1 VQGMTEEKRDHVLRK
16 PLEDAVGNAMNS
28 TENLT
33 KEEVVEHVLQ
43 ALSANGLIQY
53 APKGTLALLS
63 AAGRTLVC
71 VASMPGATLRDL
83 SLVLGVSESTVAK
96 SIGNLVSANV
106 IARTKVK
113 GRNTYQLVSE
123 SVKNHP
129 DITRFNQAISRMLEE
144 AEKTPVIAPPDSEMT

>member
-1 VQGMTEEKRDHVLRK
+1 MQGMTEERRDHVLRI
-16 PLEDAVGNAMNS
+16 PLEEAVGDAMNS

-33 KEEVVEHVLQ
+33 KEDVVERVLQ

-83 SLVLGVSESTVAK
+83 GLVLGVSESTVAK

-106 IARTKVK
+106 IARTKVN
-113 GRNTYQLVSE
+113 GRNTYRLVPE
-123 SVKNHP
+123 AVQNHP
-129 DITRFNQAISRMLEE
+129 DIIRFQQAISDMILQGQ
-144 AEKTPVIAPPDSEMT
+144 KQGSDSTP